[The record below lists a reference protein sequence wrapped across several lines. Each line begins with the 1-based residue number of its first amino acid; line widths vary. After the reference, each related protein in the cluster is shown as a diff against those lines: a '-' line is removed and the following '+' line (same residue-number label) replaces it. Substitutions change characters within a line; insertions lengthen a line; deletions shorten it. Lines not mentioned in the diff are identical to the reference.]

1 MASTTHDPVA
11 TVGRA
16 GTVRPVGTGWLRRVM
31 STDGALVVMP
41 VVIVMAGVMLYVYNV
56 RTDFDFSAAS
66 ALRRDKL
73 QVQFIDHLTITL
85 WASLLVVSIA
95 VPLGI
100 VLTRP
105 RFRRMAGGVL
115 AVANSGQAMP
125 AYGLVVL
132 FAAWMGTGMRTVI
145 IALAF
150 FALLPVLRNTMVGLN
165 QVDPSMIEAGRG
177 MGMSRL
183 AVLRRI
189 ELPLAVPVILA
200 GVRTALV
207 LTVGMAALAFL
218 IGGGGLGETI
228 NSGLKLSRNEVVI
241 TGAGIVALL
250 ALTVD
255 WLAAVA
261 ERFLRP
267 KGT

>member
-1 MASTTHDPVA
+1 MTSTVA
-11 TVGRA
+11 RPAT
-16 GTVRPVGTGWLRRVM
+16 TVRPVGTGRLARAMR
-31 STDGALVVMP
+31 SDGALIVTP
-41 VVIVMAGVMLYVYNV
+41 FVIVAGAVALYLYNQSL
-56 RTDFDFSAAS
+56 DLDFSAAS
-66 ALRRDKL
+66 ALERAKL
-73 QVQFIDHLTITL
+73 QRQFVDHITITL
-85 WASLLVVSIA
+85 WASLLVVVIA

-100 VLTRP
+100 TLTRP
-105 RFRRMAGGVL
+105 RFRRLASPVL
-115 AVANSGQAMP
+115 TVANSGQAMP

-132 FAAWMGTGMRTVI
+132 FAAWLGTGIRTVI

-165 QVDPSMIEAGRG
+165 QVDPAIIEAGRG
-177 MGMSRL
+177 MGMSRRM
-183 AVLRRI
+183 VLWRI

-200 GVRTALV
+200 GIRTALV

-228 NSGLKLSRNEVVI
+228 NSGLKLSRNEVVV

-250 ALTVD
+250 ALSVD
-255 WLAAVA
+255 WLAGMA

-267 KGT
+267 RGL

>member
-1 MASTTHDPVA
+1 MASA
-11 TVGRA
+11 TYSPATALTPA
-16 GTVRPVGTGWLRRVM
+16 GAGWTRRTM
-31 STDGALVVMP
+31 SSDSALVIMP
-41 VVIVMAGVMLYVYNV
+41 IIIVTLGVALYVYNV
-56 RTDFDFSAAS
+56 RADFDFSASS
-66 ALRRDKL
+66 ALTREKL

-85 WASLLVVSIA
+85 WASFLVVAIA

-100 VLTRP
+100 VLTRQ
-105 RFRRMAGGVL
+105 RFRRYASGVL
-115 AVANSGQAMP
+115 VVANSGQAMP

-132 FAAWMGTGMRTVI
+132 FAAWLGTGMRTVI
-145 IALAF
+145 FALAF

-165 QVDPSMIEAGRG
+165 QVDPAVTEAGQG
-177 MGMSRL
+177 MGMSKM

-228 NSGLKLSRNEVVI
+228 NSGLKLSRSEVVI

-250 ALTVD
+250 ALSVD
-255 WLAAVA
+255 WLAALA
-261 ERFLRP
+261 ERLLRP
-267 KGT
+267 KGI